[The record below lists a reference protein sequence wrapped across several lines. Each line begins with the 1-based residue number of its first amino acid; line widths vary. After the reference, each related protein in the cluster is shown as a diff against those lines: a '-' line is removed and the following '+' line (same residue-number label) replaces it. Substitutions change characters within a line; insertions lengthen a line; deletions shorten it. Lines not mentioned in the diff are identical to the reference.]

1 MTSRRENLTCRC
13 YGFHCLRQ
21 VYLQGGDSSAPDL
34 AHDPAIRP
42 WHQSMPAGRQFG
54 IEKPAGFV
62 VSAFEELKPEM
73 KAKHYWY
80 LRESA
85 SILHHPDILQSLFN
99 ACGLLKVMPYQ
110 G

>member
-1 MTSRRENLTCRC
+1 MGSTVSGRSTCR
-13 YGFHCLRQ
+13 
-21 VYLQGGDSSAPDL
+21 VV
-34 AHDPAIRP
+34 IRP
-42 WHQSMPAGRQFG
+42 RLIWHTTLLSDPGIRACPAGRQSG

-99 ACGLLKVMPYQ
+99 ACGLLKVMSYQ

>member
-1 MTSRRENLTCRC
+1 MGSTVSGRSACR
-13 YGFHCLRQ
+13 
-21 VYLQGGDSSAPDL
+21 VV
-34 AHDPAIRP
+34 IRP
-42 WHQSMPAGRQFG
+42 RLIWHTTLLSDPGIRVFPAGCQSG

-73 KAKHYWY
+73 KARHYWY
-80 LRESA
+80 LRDSA